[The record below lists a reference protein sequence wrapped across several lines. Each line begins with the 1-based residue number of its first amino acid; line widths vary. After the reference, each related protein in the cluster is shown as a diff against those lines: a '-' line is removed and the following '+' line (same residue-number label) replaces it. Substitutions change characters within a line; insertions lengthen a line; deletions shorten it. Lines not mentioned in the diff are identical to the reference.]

1 MMCIIYAGQDMT
13 QDTAVRL
20 ECLLLFSNCVKL
32 SAVLIYA
39 FVFQVQCQLHPS
51 APRSKLFF
59 FLVPFLAIVSSP
71 SLVGLRALT
80 LSKALI

>member
-51 APRSKLFF
+51 APRSKFF
-59 FLVPFLAIVSSP
+59 FLGPLP
-71 SLVGLRALT
+71 PL
-80 LSKALI
+80 